1 MALEIKTIPF
11 GKYCSI
17 QDASVIGGSG
27 LIYTNQT
34 IYNFGD
40 YDPKIEVLNEELSG
54 FFAKSDR
61 IAILGRVD
69 APLYPINLMHSGNY
83 FHLLIEHLPKFM
95 KLKSDGVIPR
105 DAVII
110 LGLQHKNLLEAFLLA
125 NNGENSFTQIGY
137 AKGLSSDTVIGT
149 SGSFQ
154 QFELRNKTM
163 PAKASVCSDSLNFA
177 RHKFWEKLGLGKT
190 RSKSGPGKK
199 LFVIRQSKARNLIN
213 INELACLAREH
224 NFELLQP
231 ETLTFQQQADVFSKA
246 EIVIGP
252 TGAWMA
258 NLIFIR
264 PDAVVHVLNPITCA
278 TPKSPWKRLGDIFGI
293 SVRDYYSKAIKLN
306 ETQPIH
312 SDFTFNVE
320 EFKAILKQ

>member
-1 MALEIKTIPF
+1 MAVEIKTIPF
-11 GKYCSI
+11 GEHCSI
-17 QDASVIGGSG
+17 KDASVIGGSG

-34 IYNFGD
+34 IYNFGE
-40 YDPKIEVLNEELSG
+40 YDPKVDVLNEELSG
-54 FFAKSDR
+54 FFAMPGR
-61 IAILGRVD
+61 ITMRGRID
-69 APLYPINLMHSGNY
+69 APIYPINLMHSGNY

-110 LGLQHKNLLEAFLLA
+110 LGLQHKNLLDAFLLA
-125 NNGENSFTQIGY
+125 NNGENSFTQIRY
-137 AKGLSSDTVIGT
+137 AAGVSSHTVIGT

-163 PAKASVCSDSLNFA
+163 PSRASVCSDSLNFA
-177 RHKFWEKLGLGKT
+177 RHQFWKKLGLGKT
-190 RSKSGPGKK
+190 RSKSGSGKK

-213 INELACLAREH
+213 INELESVAHEH

-231 ETLTFQQQADVFSKA
+231 ESLTFQQQADVFSKA
-246 EIVIGP
+246 EIVVGP

-278 TPKSPWKRLGDIFGI
+278 TPKSPWKRLGDTFGI
-293 SVRDYYSKAIKLN
+293 SVSDYYSKTIELN
-306 ETQPIH
+306 KTQPIH